1 MRPGADIY
9 FAPSRNRA
17 GAYWIGTLGEKLAA
31 TDAVLLFVGRDI
43 GSWQEI
49 EYYEALRRSR
59 KGGRPRI
66 IPVLLEDEAPGLHF
80 LSQLHRL
87 TAKDVEAEQLL
98 GQIGSALD
106 GVDQEGETV
115 PLWRETNPYLGL
127 FSMGT
132 SGAAFFFG
140 REALTGD
147 ILERLRGR
155 QEQVLT
161 LVGNSGVGKS
171 SIVQAGVIAAL
182 RSQVWP
188 DDPDR
193 QWPEDLADSRSW
205 LLVNVTPGERPL
217 KSLALAF
224 ARTWIDD
231 PADRE
236 AQALKWARNF
246 EDGSG
251 LDALAKAASEQLAE
265 RTDSD
270 APARILLNIDQA
282 EELYVRDGTDAG
294 QTDESGATRTSP
306 GSETAPRK
314 RKPSPGWSLRR
325 QEHGVSR

>member
-1 MRPGADIY
+1 M
-9 FAPSRNRA
+9 
-17 GAYWIGTLGEKLAA
+17 
-31 TDAVLLFVGRDI
+31 LLFVGRDI
-43 GSWQEI
+43 GPWQEI

-87 TAKDVEAEQLL
+87 TAKDVAAEELL
-98 GQIGSALD
+98 SLIGAALD
-106 GVDQEGETV
+106 GVDQEGEAV

-140 REALTGD
+140 REDLTGD

-155 QEQVLT
+155 PDKVQM

-188 DDPDR
+188 GDPDR
-193 QWPEDLADSRSW
+193 EWPEDLADSRSW
-205 LLVNVTPGERPL
+205 LPVSVTPGERPL

-224 ARTWIDD
+224 ARTWIED

-236 AQALKWARNF
+236 AQALKWVRNF

-251 LDALAKAASEQLAE
+251 LDALARAAAEQLAE

-282 EELYVRDGTDAG
+282 EELYVRDGVAAG
-294 QTDESGATRTSP
+294 QGD
-306 GSETAPRK
+306 GSSA
-314 RKPSPGWSLRR
+314 G
-325 QEHGVSR
+325 